1 MQQTVIA
8 VSSAIGALGV
18 IGVFWQCFWS
28 RSSFRLALESLKS
41 DHERSRREKAI
52 DLLCHWD
59 STLTDNSAAARKFAE
74 SLTSEQS
81 RSLLAQEPFTVD
93 SKHYGLFL
101 GALPPA
107 LTRMRESEN
116 EYTDSQIEVSERE
129 SSEIRWSVITYLNS
143 LETIL
148 SAARHNVADKDMLY
162 EQFVYLISPEKG
174 HYLLADF
181 RKAAGGAKTYPS
193 IEEFAKE
200 LKKNAEKAAPGK
212 GPVA

>member
-8 VSSAIGALGV
+8 ISSAIGAMGV
-18 IGVFWQCFWS
+18 LGVFWQCFWS
-28 RSSFRLALESLKS
+28 KSSFRLALKSLES

-74 SLTSEQS
+74 SLTFEQS
-81 RSLLAQEPFTVD
+81 KCLYAQEPFSVD

-107 LTRMRESEN
+107 LAKVRKAEQKYDGEKI
-116 EYTDSQIEVSERE
+116 DVSERE

-148 SAARHNVADKDMLY
+148 SAARHNVADKDMIY

-181 RKAAGGAKTYPS
+181 RKAAGGARTYPS
-193 IEEFAKE
+193 TEEFATE
-200 LKKNAEKAAPGK
+200 LKEKAEETVPGK